1 MVDERKP
8 EPGKGRD
15 YVLKTL
21 ENGLSVLKLFS
32 PSESCLSL
40 KTMDEKL
47 HLGKSRTF
55 KLVRTLV
62 KAGFLR
68 ENFPERGY
76 VLGPAVV
83 ALGLLALGQMDV
95 RRLARPILAEL
106 AQATQETAILTMLNG
121 ESSVVIDKVDSPH
134 SVRMAAELGS
144 RGVLH
149 AGGSSV
155 PLLAFGPEV
164 LRQKFLSGGV
174 PLTRFTE
181 NTATTVQALDDLL
194 RKVRANGYHVSKE
207 EVERDIMAVG
217 APVLDRRRV
226 ATLCVSVA
234 GPIHRMEVREEAII
248 KEVVGAANKLGSL
261 LAV

>member
-1 MVDERKP
+1 MVDGSKP
-8 EPGKGRD
+8 EGNRD

-21 ENGLSVLKLFS
+21 ENGLAVLKLFS
-32 PSESCLSL
+32 PRESCLSL
-40 KTMDEKL
+40 KTIDERL

-62 KAGFLR
+62 KAGFLK

-121 ESSVVIDKVDSPH
+121 ESSVVIDKVDSPL

-155 PLLAFGPEV
+155 PLLAFGPEA
-164 LRQKFLSGGV
+164 LRQKFLSGEV
-174 PLTRFTE
+174 PLSRFTE
-181 NTATTVQALDDLL
+181 NTAANVQALGDLL
-194 RKVRANGYHVSKE
+194 QKVRDNGYHVSKE
-207 EVERDIMAVG
+207 EVEREIMAVG
-217 APVLDRRRV
+217 APVFDRRGV
-226 ATLCVSVA
+226 ATLCISVA
-234 GPIHRMEVREEAII
+234 GPIHRMESREESIVRE
-248 KEVVGAANKLGSL
+248 VVSAANRLGSL